1 MLEYFTPLMIKL
13 FKYLM
18 KQADYERSKAVI
30 SIHEPNRVRI
40 DLNIFL
46 KPGSFLTDFC
56 ALYDYSFDE
65 VNSAY
70 FSFTNK
76 TKIFWHDHFYISS
89 VGDTAEIYKLVPR
102 RVIRKLHVEYNKR
115 LSTLYY
121 RETHVNKKR
130 HDSEIFFFSWI
141 CTSRADTST
150 TNGNAVSVRDI
161 PNVSVTPTR
170 VYQFRVTDIKS
181 AIKIFNGKYPGLS
194 KNYLKKFIRKWV
206 KLKLCQRQQDG
217 TLVFTVSSS
226 ADDHA
231 EYFKNLKFIY
241 G

>member
-18 KQADYERSKAVI
+18 KQANYEQSKAII
-30 SIHEPNRVRI
+30 SVPGPNRVRI

-102 RVIRKLHVEYNKR
+102 RVIRKLHVEYNER

-141 CTSRADTST
+141 CTSRADAST
-150 TNGNAVSVRDI
+150 TNGITVSVRDI
-161 PNVSVTPTR
+161 PNVSLTPTR
-170 VYQFRVTDIKS
+170 VYQFRVTDIRS
-181 AIKIFNGKYPGLS
+181 AVKIFNSKYPDLP

-217 TLVFTVSSS
+217 ALVFTVSSS
-226 ADDHA
+226 ANDHA

>member
-18 KQADYERSKAVI
+18 KQANYEQSKAVI
-30 SIHEPNRVRI
+30 SIPEPNRVRI

-76 TKIFWHDHFYISS
+76 AKIFWHDHFYISS
-89 VGDTAEIYKLVPR
+89 VGDTTELYKLVPR
-102 RVIRKLHVEYNKR
+102 RVIRKLHVEYNER

-130 HDSEIFFFSWI
+130 HDSEIFFFSWKRRGLHLDV
-141 CTSRADTST
+141 C
-150 TNGNAVSVRDI
+150 VFWQQK
-161 PNVSVTPTR
+161 
-170 VYQFRVTDIKS
+170 QFCEIT
-181 AIKIFNGKYPGLS
+181 
-194 KNYLKKFIRKWV
+194 
-206 KLKLCQRQQDG
+206 
-217 TLVFTVSSS
+217 
-226 ADDHA
+226 
-231 EYFKNLKFIY
+231 
-241 G
+241 